1 MHSADE
7 QFLISLEEVEQL
19 HDSAL
24 ARDGGMPGLADRPG
38 LLSALGGAFQTFGG
52 HELYP
57 TIQDKAAK
65 VSFEIIMRHPFNDG
79 NKRTAAAQLL
89 VVPRRNGV
97 YVLPGRDD
105 LYKTVLD
112 LAADDIEYA
121 DLIRTLR
128 SCVRAQK

>member
-79 NKRTAAAQLL
+79 NKRTGL
-89 VVPRRNGV
+89 GV
-97 YVLPGRDD
+97 LGAILTAHGENFLPDPDD
-105 LYKTVLD
+105 LYDTIVGVDSGAIDYQAFVDK
-112 LAADDIEYA
+112 
-121 DLIRTLR
+121 
-128 SCVRAQK
+128 VRGWCE